1 MAFFKLLHLLAV
13 MVWVGGMFFAYLVL
27 RPSAAEVLQPPERL
41 QLWNKIFSLFFKWV
55 WAAIILIFVTG
66 LLLIHRFGGMHLAP
80 KYIHEM
86 LLLGTIMM
94 GIFAYVYFVSY
105 THFKLAVTASDWP
118 KAGTIL
124 ARIRKLV
131 ATNLLLGV
139 LTITIVE
146 LSR

>member
-1 MAFFKLLHLLAV
+1 
-13 MVWVGGMFFAYLVL
+13 
-27 RPSAAEVLQPPERL
+27 
-41 QLWNKIFSLFFKWV
+41 
-55 WAAIILIFVTG
+55 
-66 LLLIHRFGGMHLAP
+66 
-80 KYIHEM
+80 M